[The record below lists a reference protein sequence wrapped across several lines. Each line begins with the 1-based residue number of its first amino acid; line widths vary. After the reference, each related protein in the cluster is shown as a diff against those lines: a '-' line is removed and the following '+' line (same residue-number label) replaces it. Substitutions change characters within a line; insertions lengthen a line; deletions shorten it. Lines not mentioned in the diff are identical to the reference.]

1 MRCLTHKKELIGNC
15 TWCGKQLCLLCI
27 AKKEGKKIYCER
39 CATQLAG
46 LQRVKLPRQTTET
59 QQETAEK
66 QMEPTK
72 KRSVLS
78 KDGYIV
84 IEQ

>member
-27 AKKEGKKIYCER
+27 AKKEGKKLYCER
-39 CATQLAG
+39 CTTQLAG
-46 LQRVKLPRQTTET
+46 LQRIKLPKPTTET

-72 KRSVLS
+72 KRSVLN

>member
-1 MRCLTHKKELIGNC
+1 MRCLIHKKELVGNC

-27 AKKEGKKIYCER
+27 AKKEGKKIYCEK
-39 CATQLAG
+39 CTGQLAG
-46 LQRVKLPRQTTET
+46 LQRVKLPKHNIET

-72 KRSVLS
+72 KRSVLN